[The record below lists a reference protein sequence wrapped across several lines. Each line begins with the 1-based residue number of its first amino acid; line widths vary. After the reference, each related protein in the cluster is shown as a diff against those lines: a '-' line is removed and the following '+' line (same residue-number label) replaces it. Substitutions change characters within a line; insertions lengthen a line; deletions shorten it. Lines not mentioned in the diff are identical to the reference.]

1 MSSIYWSWLKEKYIS
16 CISFNKKEMEDVLLR
31 ILPRNKITSPI
42 TPKMNRIGEKMYFT
56 NLSKYTSVVGLL

>member
-1 MSSIYWSWLKEKYIS
+1 MK
-16 CISFNKKEMEDVLLR
+16 DVLLR